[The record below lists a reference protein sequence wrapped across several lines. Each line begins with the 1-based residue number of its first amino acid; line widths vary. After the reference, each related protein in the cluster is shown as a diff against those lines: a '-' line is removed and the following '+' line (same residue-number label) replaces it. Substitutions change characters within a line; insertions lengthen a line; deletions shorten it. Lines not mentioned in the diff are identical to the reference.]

1 MVPLLEIGGHE
12 LLNEQKAEW
21 SDLMKFELTEE
32 QNLIRDM
39 VREFA
44 ETEVAPSAQD
54 RDEEERFDR
63 ELMFNRLAELG
74 LTGIVFPEEYNG
86 AGADYISYAIAVEE
100 LSRVCASTGVTLSAH
115 LSLCA
120 NPIYLFGTEEQKQQF
135 LSPLASGEKMGA
147 FGLTEPSAGSDAGGT
162 KTTAV
167 FDGEQWILN
176 GTKIFITNAG
186 DAEVYVV
193 LARTDKEAKKHYGIS
208 AFIVEKD
215 TPGFTFGKKEKK
227 MGIRSSP
234 TMELVFENCRIPK
247 ENLLGEEGQGFKVA
261 MKTLDGGR
269 IGIAAQALGIAQGA
283 LDQAVSYAKERK
295 QFDKPIAAFQ
305 GVQFQLADMATQIT
319 AARFLVYNAAYR
331 ASAGLSYSQDS
342 AMAKLMASETA
353 MRVTTQAVQ
362 ILGGYGYTREF
373 PVERMMRDAKITEIY
388 EGTSEVQ
395 RIVIGAN
402 LTR

>member
-1 MVPLLEIGGHE
+1 MNFTL
-12 LLNEQKAEW
+12 
-21 SDLMKFELTEE
+21 SEE
-32 QNLIRDM
+32 QNLLRDM

-44 ETEVAPSAQD
+44 EKELAPSARE

-63 ELMFNRLAELG
+63 PLMFGRLAELG
-74 LTGIVFPEEYNG
+74 LTGIVFPEEYGG

-115 LSLCA
+115 LSLGS
-120 NPIYLFGTEEQKQQF
+120 NPIYLFGSEAQKHTF
-135 LSPLASGEKMGA
+135 LTPLAEGRTMGA
-147 FGLTEPSAGSDAGGT
+147 FGLTEPSAGTDAGGT

-167 FDGEQWILN
+167 KDGGRWVLN
-176 GTKIFITNAG
+176 GSKIFITNAG
-186 DAEVYVV
+186 EAETYVV
-193 LARTDKEAKKHYGIS
+193 FARTDKTAQKHHGIS
-208 AFIVEKD
+208 AFIVEKG
-215 TPGFTFGKKEKK
+215 TPGFSFGKKEQK

-234 TMELVFENCRIPK
+234 TMELVFQDCRIPAD
-247 ENLLGEEGQGFKVA
+247 NLLGGEGEGFKVA

-269 IGIAAQALGIAQGA
+269 IGIASQALGIAQGA
-283 LDQAVSYAKERK
+283 LDVAVAYAKERK
-295 QFDKPIAAFQ
+295 QFDSPISRFQ
-305 GVQFQLADMATQIT
+305 GIQFQLADMATQT
-319 AARFLVYNAAYR
+319 EASRLLVYQAAYR
-331 ASAGLSYSQDS
+331 ATSGLSYSRES

-395 RIVIGAN
+395 RMVIGSA

>member
-1 MVPLLEIGGHE
+1 MI
-12 LLNEQKAEW
+12 
-21 SDLMKFELTEE
+21 FELTEE

-44 ETEVAPSAQD
+44 ENEVAPSAKI

-63 ELMFNRLAELG
+63 ALMFDKLAELG
-74 LTGIVFPEEYNG
+74 LTGIVFPEEYGG

-120 NPIYLFGTEEQKQQF
+120 NPIYLFGNEEQKQQY
-135 LSPLASGEKMGA
+135 LVPLAKGETLGA
-147 FGLTEPSAGSDAGGT
+147 FGLTEPAAGSDAGGT
-162 KTTAV
+162 KTTAIR
-167 FDGEQWILN
+167 DGDDWILN

-186 DAEVYVV
+186 DAETYVV
-193 LARTDKEAKKHYGIS
+193 LARTDKEAKKHHGIT
-208 AFIVEKD
+208 AFIVEKG
-215 TPGFTFGKKEKK
+215 TPGFSFGKKEQKL
-227 MGIRSSP
+227 GIRSSP
-234 TMELVFENCRIPK
+234 TMELIFEKCRVPAS
-247 ENLLGEEGQGFKVA
+247 NQLGEEGEGFKVA

-269 IGIAAQALGIAQGA
+269 IGIASQALGIAQGA
-283 LDQAVSYAKERK
+283 LEAAVNYAKERK
-295 QFDKPIAAFQ
+295 QFDTPISRFQ
-305 GVQFQLADMATQIT
+305 GVQFQLADMATQIE
-319 AARFLVYNAAYR
+319 ASRLLVYSAAYK
-331 ASAGLSYSQDS
+331 ASNGASYSQAS

-353 MRVTTQAVQ
+353 MKVTTQAVQ
-362 ILGGYGYTREF
+362 ILGGYGYTRDF

-395 RIVIGAN
+395 RLVIGAN